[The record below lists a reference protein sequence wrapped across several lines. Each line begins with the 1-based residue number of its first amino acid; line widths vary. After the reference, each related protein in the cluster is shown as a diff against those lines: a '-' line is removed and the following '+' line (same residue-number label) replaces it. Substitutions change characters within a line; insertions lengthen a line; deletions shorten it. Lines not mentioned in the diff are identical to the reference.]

1 MKITKEML
9 EQKKLQAMLDNQKG
23 WLDTEKMNSQGII
36 TSKPMCCTGYEPKEN
51 AFRICQQPK
60 PCW

>member
-1 MKITKEML
+1 MKVTKE
-9 EQKKLQAMLDNQKG
+9 EIQAKIESANKSKKIG
-23 WLDTEKMNSQGII
+23 WLDTEKMQSQGII

-60 PCW
+60 PRW